1 MDNSICRA
9 ITLYSYHIPVRN
21 SGLSAEYSTIGFF
34 DGMTT
39 KRIQLEYSTNDLRAL
54 WQHTIE
60 ETGKCDGTYSFQNIF
75 GIAEEGWNTEC
86 TDEFFWE
93 EETDRQ
99 YPLTM
104 VVFLQ
109 IKEYRT
115 EDEGIKKQCMRFN
128 SVVKEQLQDG
138 IGYTYSSVD
147 KNEYIVCLKC
157 KKYHHAVET
166 IKKLHMIEQEV
177 VYSYSV
183 FSVKHTV
190 LDHLKTEEYRYL
202 FEEEIDSICLKGIT
216 NSIRQDGITLNLDD
230 KYQDFCEKLAA
241 KLYAGEN
248 RKEIVYDGDNKVVCD
263 NKDRTYD
270 ILGDEDFRFIARKV
284 KLGALLYEYRTEGLL
299 SYLNT
304 DFAFYFFSSG
314 LVLNTRTESDM
325 KIEEDQVRSSGEKL
339 IARLVPKYCE
349 QVAPA
354 LDNIDKIIKKIYSED
369 DKVRSIYYALYQ
381 LLQSFKVLELS
392 PAKRYDFFSMFPPFE
407 MLIKIVNE
415 KLKKAEKV
423 VLADNVEKGNK
434 AEGKKNTIIGSD
446 KRKESAEKEED
457 SEKIGDQKEI
467 FDFIHKISMTFHS
480 AQRTDLQFFQIQDFN
495 VIVHYAPAKLRAFYA
510 IWLLNLAELYGKFKS
525 NTNKFYAFI
534 FAPGMFGTTVVRQLC
549 FKDNKTYRLMLV
561 TLPDRAVYNIRQL
574 LIVLSHEAAH
584 IGCERLREDRHFFA
598 LRACARITILE
609 LHAFMLCEL
618 ENYSDGLNID
628 IFSRKISR
636 DRDILQ
642 ELEDALIDENDKIFK
657 GIKQENVDDECR
669 REQSI
674 EHIGEA
680 FENMLENYGDKIIAD
695 YCAHMKNEYISSKKI
710 RIYDRDYLMKV
721 SKFFNDTQ
729 VDLRTLMAI
738 FQDAQLKKVMD
749 IFYYIEEEAFADLIT
764 ILTLEHSMES
774 YILSFAKDEMVK
786 EDIAE
791 WSDGTAVAIRMALV
805 IETVIRIT
813 DDKWLKTNRPEFK
826 KTWKEGE
833 LIRLCTTFEENST
846 EEILALQILQCEND
860 VTDFIHKID
869 DYVRMYDPK
878 DGGYTKNEF
887 GFLLDE
893 VFWDVLSHYLYLC
906 AKEYISTLQKNQGE
920 LAEEQSRMADI
931 YKRLKDG
938 SVTDVM
944 QIIEEVLEKR
954 EKEYKNNSFF
964 N

>member
-1 MDNSICRA
+1 
-9 ITLYSYHIPVRN
+9 
-21 SGLSAEYSTIGFF
+21 
-34 DGMTT
+34 
-39 KRIQLEYSTNDLRAL
+39 
-54 WQHTIE
+54 
-60 ETGKCDGTYSFQNIF
+60 
-75 GIAEEGWNTEC
+75 
-86 TDEFFWE
+86 
-93 EETDRQ
+93 
-99 YPLTM
+99 
-104 VVFLQ
+104 
-109 IKEYRT
+109 
-115 EDEGIKKQCMRFN
+115 
-128 SVVKEQLQDG
+128 
-138 IGYTYSSVD
+138 
-147 KNEYIVCLKC
+147 
-157 KKYHHAVET
+157 
-166 IKKLHMIEQEV
+166 MIEQEV

-216 NSIRQDGITLNLDD
+216 NSTRQDGITLNLDD

-495 VIVHYAPAKLRAFYA
+495 VIVHYA
-510 IWLLNLAELYGKFKS
+510 GK
-525 NTNKFYAFI
+525 
-534 FAPGMFGTTVVRQLC
+534 TTRFLC
-549 FKDNKTYRLMLV
+549 D
-561 TLPDRAVYNIRQL
+561 
-574 LIVLSHEAAH
+574 
-584 IGCERLREDRHFFA
+584 
-598 LRACARITILE
+598 
-609 LHAFMLCEL
+609 
-618 ENYSDGLNID
+618 
-628 IFSRKISR
+628 
-636 DRDILQ
+636 
-642 ELEDALIDENDKIFK
+642 
-657 GIKQENVDDECR
+657 
-669 REQSI
+669 
-674 EHIGEA
+674 
-680 FENMLENYGDKIIAD
+680 
-695 YCAHMKNEYISSKKI
+695 
-710 RIYDRDYLMKV
+710 
-721 SKFFNDTQ
+721 
-729 VDLRTLMAI
+729 MA
-738 FQDAQLKKVMD
+738 
-749 IFYYIEEEAFADLIT
+749 
-764 ILTLEHSMES
+764 S
-774 YILSFAKDEMVK
+774 
-786 EDIAE
+786 
-791 WSDGTAVAIRMALV
+791 
-805 IETVIRIT
+805 
-813 DDKWLKTNRPEFK
+813 
-826 KTWKEGE
+826 
-833 LIRLCTTFEENST
+833 
-846 EEILALQILQCEND
+846 
-860 VTDFIHKID
+860 
-869 DYVRMYDPK
+869 
-878 DGGYTKNEF
+878 
-887 GFLLDE
+887 
-893 VFWDVLSHYLYLC
+893 
-906 AKEYISTLQKNQGE
+906 
-920 LAEEQSRMADI
+920 
-931 YKRLKDG
+931 
-938 SVTDVM
+938 
-944 QIIEEVLEKR
+944 
-954 EKEYKNNSFF
+954 
-964 N
+964 